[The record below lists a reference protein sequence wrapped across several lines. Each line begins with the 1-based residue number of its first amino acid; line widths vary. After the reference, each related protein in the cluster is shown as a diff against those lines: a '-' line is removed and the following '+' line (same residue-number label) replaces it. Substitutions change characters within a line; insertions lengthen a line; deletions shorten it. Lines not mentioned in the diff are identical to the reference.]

1 MSKEVKFEIGEEVK
15 TSYSLCYV
23 VEIETMYGDAD
34 GYGQIVIGGFKPAQ
48 DEAHMVDLLDTLD
61 RMGGAYPNGRGGG
74 DDYNHV
80 EGFERWFSIENIPKD
95 EYEKLPETIKSLS
108 TDWEYSPD
116 GYGFQASYE
125 GYDIFFYDISGK
137 KFKVDMIDNRK
148 G

>member
-1 MSKEVKFEIGEEVK
+1 MSKEVEFSICEAVESSAMV
-15 TSYSLCYV
+15 YM

-34 GYGQIVIGGFKPAQ
+34 GWGKIEVGGFPPTEEGEKLL
-48 DEAHMVDLLDTLD
+48 VDQLDTLE
-61 RMGGAYPNGRGGG
+61 RMGMAYPNGRGGG

-80 EGFERWFSIENIPKD
+80 EGFDRWFNCDDILED
-95 EYEKLPETIKSLS
+95 EWIAMPELLRELS

-116 GYGFQASYE
+116 GYGHQAGYE